1 MALLGVIGEE
11 FAETKPFDG
20 LRIGVSLHL
29 EAKTAVLLETLQRG
43 SATVIAAGNH
53 GTSQDDVVAYLNARG
68 IDARGSRFDDLE
80 THLGVVAS
88 VVADEPDMLLD
99 NGADLVSLVLENDVE
114 VIGGTEETTSGHM
127 RLDGEFRDR
136 VNFPMIVINDSPL
149 KAIAEN
155 QHAVGQSVYESFCR
169 LTNLMP
175 QGKRFL
181 VVGYGWCGRGVAH
194 YARANGAHVTVAEV
208 DEIKMMEAALDGFR
222 VGSVQELISHADVV
236 ITVTGAANVVDA
248 VALAEAPSGLLLAN
262 AGHFP
267 IEIDVSYLETNA
279 EEQVQMGETIT
290 RYRMPDG
297 RSIDLVADGRMM
309 NLAGPLPKGNT
320 IESMDLGVA
329 LALVGAACSGDD
341 AGETLTTVVD
351 AAPTTVTTADAT
363 ATTTTLISFEPTDP
377 SVMVNGGWLAY
388 ECRGEGAPAVVVDH
402 GRANA
407 TQVER
412 DPNWMLWG
420 KTLDM
425 IAETNKVCMYGR
437 RGVVGSEPISGDP
450 VRTTQDQVN
459 DLNGLIDAL
468 ELETPVILVGHS
480 LGGFNIRLL
489 AGQNPEKVAG
499 LVFVDGTDT
508 GIAEFG
514 TAPSVSAPEWIDL
527 VAGQTQAAVVTDLGD
542 LPVYVLTATQ
552 VSSGRVW
559 WFELQ
564 DNLLALSTNSV
575 QMNVE
580 AAHTNIHWTEP
591 ASVAEAVAWVT
602 AQAG

>member
-1 MALLGVIGEE
+1 MDSADGTNRSTDGLIRWTASNMALLGVIGEE

-43 SATVIAAGNH
+43 GATVIAAGNH

-88 VVADEPDMLLD
+88 VVAEQPDMLLD
-99 NGADLVSLVLENDVE
+99 NGADLVSLVLENDIE

-127 RLDGEFRDR
+127 RLDGEFRER
-136 VNFPMIVINDSPL
+136 VSFPMIVINDSPL

-222 VGSVQELISHADVV
+222 VGSVQELIPHADVV
-236 ITVTGAANVVDA
+236 ITVTGAANAVDA
-248 VALAEAPSGLLLAN
+248 EALAEAPSGLLLAN

-290 RYRMPDG
+290 RYRLPDG

-320 IESMDLGVA
+320 IESMDLGFAMQARSLERVA
-329 LALVGAACSGDD
+329 KYHNDLPPGAQPVPDDINRSLARAF
-341 AGETLTTVVD
+341 VD
-351 AAPTTVTTADAT
+351 A
-363 ATTTTLISFEPTDP
+363 
-377 SVMVNGGWLAY
+377 MQ
-388 ECRGEGAPAVVVDH
+388 RG
-402 GRANA
+402 
-407 TQVER
+407 
-412 DPNWMLWG
+412 
-420 KTLDM
+420 
-425 IAETNKVCMYGR
+425 
-437 RGVVGSEPISGDP
+437 
-450 VRTTQDQVN
+450 
-459 DLNGLIDAL
+459 
-468 ELETPVILVGHS
+468 
-480 LGGFNIRLL
+480 
-489 AGQNPEKVAG
+489 
-499 LVFVDGTDT
+499 
-508 GIAEFG
+508 
-514 TAPSVSAPEWIDL
+514 
-527 VAGQTQAAVVTDLGD
+527 
-542 LPVYVLTATQ
+542 
-552 VSSGRVW
+552 
-559 WFELQ
+559 
-564 DNLLALSTNSV
+564 
-575 QMNVE
+575 
-580 AAHTNIHWTEP
+580 
-591 ASVAEAVAWVT
+591 
-602 AQAG
+602 

>member
-43 SATVIAAGNH
+43 GATVIAAGNH

-99 NGADLVSLVLENDVE
+99 NGADLVSLVLENDIE

-127 RLDGEFRDR
+127 RLDGEFRER
-136 VNFPMIVINDSPL
+136 VSFPMIVINDSPL

-222 VGSVQELISHADVV
+222 VGSVQELIPHADVV
-236 ITVTGAANVVDA
+236 ITVTGAANAVDA
-248 VALAEAPSGLLLAN
+248 EALAEAPSGLLLAN

-290 RYRMPDG
+290 RYRLPDG

-320 IESMDLGVA
+320 IESMDLGFAMQARSLERVA
-329 LALVGAACSGDD
+329 KYHNDLPPGAQPVPDDINRSLARAF
-341 AGETLTTVVD
+341 VD
-351 AAPTTVTTADAT
+351 A
-363 ATTTTLISFEPTDP
+363 
-377 SVMVNGGWLAY
+377 MQ
-388 ECRGEGAPAVVVDH
+388 RG
-402 GRANA
+402 
-407 TQVER
+407 
-412 DPNWMLWG
+412 
-420 KTLDM
+420 
-425 IAETNKVCMYGR
+425 
-437 RGVVGSEPISGDP
+437 
-450 VRTTQDQVN
+450 
-459 DLNGLIDAL
+459 
-468 ELETPVILVGHS
+468 
-480 LGGFNIRLL
+480 
-489 AGQNPEKVAG
+489 
-499 LVFVDGTDT
+499 
-508 GIAEFG
+508 
-514 TAPSVSAPEWIDL
+514 
-527 VAGQTQAAVVTDLGD
+527 
-542 LPVYVLTATQ
+542 
-552 VSSGRVW
+552 
-559 WFELQ
+559 
-564 DNLLALSTNSV
+564 
-575 QMNVE
+575 
-580 AAHTNIHWTEP
+580 
-591 ASVAEAVAWVT
+591 
-602 AQAG
+602 